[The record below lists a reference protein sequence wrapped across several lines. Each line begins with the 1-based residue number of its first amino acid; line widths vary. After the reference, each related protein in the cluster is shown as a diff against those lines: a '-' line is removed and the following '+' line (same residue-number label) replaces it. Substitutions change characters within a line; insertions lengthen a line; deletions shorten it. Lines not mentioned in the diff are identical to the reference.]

1 MGWIAYSFG
10 ATMFF
15 SLTNSAMAE
24 VSEKAGQMAL
34 PYYASGFI
42 FASIIY
48 HIYDSRQSGK
58 YWNDQNIIKYN
69 EDNKL

>member
-1 MGWIAYSFG
+1 ML
-10 ATMFF
+10 F

-34 PYYASGFI
+34 PYFASGFI

-48 HIYDSRQSGK
+48 
-58 YWNDQNIIKYN
+58 
-69 EDNKL
+69 